1 MALIFIRKRFKRCY
15 SMVRKLTKSKNAF
28 CVVKLAKT
36 DVLAAFHASIR
47 TIFYLFSFTCKQ
59 FKHCYSKARKLAK
72 SKNVFCAIL
81 FMQRS
86 HLFYFFLRF
95 NLCKLYKLCKKTFFI
110 KNLKKLILN
119 KL

>member
-1 MALIFIRKRFKRCY
+1 
-15 SMVRKLTKSKNAF
+15 
-28 CVVKLAKT
+28 
-36 DVLAAFHASIR
+36 
-47 TIFYLFSFTCKQ
+47 
-59 FKHCYSKARKLAK
+59 
-72 SKNVFCAIL
+72 
-81 FMQRS
+81 MQRS